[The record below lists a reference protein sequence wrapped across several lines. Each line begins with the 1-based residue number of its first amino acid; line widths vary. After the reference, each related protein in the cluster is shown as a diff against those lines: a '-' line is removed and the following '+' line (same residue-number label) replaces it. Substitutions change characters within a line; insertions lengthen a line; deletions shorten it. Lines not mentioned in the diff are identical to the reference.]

1 MKRYILAVLSLTAAL
16 VAGAVLVPFASADPS
31 KDAKPA
37 AGTAAGQQQPEMQL
51 PPGWTAEDMQA
62 CMAAAAPG
70 KMHEHLVKSVG
81 TWQGKNTMWMYPGAE
96 PMKSESTATIT
107 PMLDGRFVKCEMSGD
122 MPGMGPYNG
131 FALYGFDNVSQKFV
145 STWIDNCGTG
155 MAHGTGDL
163 SPDGK
168 TLTWNYTYNCPL
180 TKKPT
185 ALREV
190 ETFTSNDARK
200 LEIFGVD
207 PKSGKEFKMM
217 EIELTRKAAGNGKSA
232 AAAPAGR

>member
-1 MKRYILAVLSLTAAL
+1 MNRQKLVTLSFVCTLGVMIAVGSI
-16 VAGAVLVPFASADPS
+16 ASGDPS

-37 AGTAAGQQQPEMQL
+37 AGASGQPPEMQL

-62 CMAAAAPG
+62 CMAAASLG
-70 KMHEHLVKSVG
+70 KMHEHLAKGVD
-81 TWQGKNTMWMYPGAE
+81 TWQGKNTMWMFPGA
-96 PMKSESTATIT
+96 PPVKSESTATIK
-107 PMLDGRFVKCEMSGD
+107 PMLDGRYVQCEMSGD

-145 STWIDNCGTG
+145 STWVDNCGTG

-163 SPDGK
+163 SADGK
-168 TLTWNYTYNCPL
+168 TLTWNYSYHCPI

-190 ETFTSNDARK
+190 ETFTSADARK
-200 LEIFGVD
+200 LEIFGID

-217 EIELTRKAAGNGKSA
+217 EIELTRKPANGKSA
-232 AAAPAGR
+232 AAPTGR